1 MTQEERNWLRLHLAR
16 GLGRKGLIR
25 LREVFGST
33 DAILE
38 ADPAYRAAR
47 SGLSPKLTA
56 AIPEAS
62 DSAFLKAC
70 EALERI
76 GARVIDLWDPDYPPL
91 LRTIHDPPALL
102 YLRGTLPP
110 QASGALA
117 VVGARLATTAG
128 RRLTA
133 AICSELASRG
143 IAIVSGLA
151 RGIDTAAH
159 QGALDGNGP
168 TVAVLGCGIDRVYPA
183 ENARL
188 FAQILEQGA
197 ILSEY
202 PPGTPPLAGH
212 FPGRNRIISGLSR
225 GVLVVE
231 ARRRQRLADHR
242 GVCPRTGA
250 GRLRRSGTGLRP
262 HQPRRQPAAERRRSA
277 RDRTAGYPGRS
288 VAAASLGA
296 DPKAGGC
303 PCRFAFRQRPHPLST
318 GREYAPAHRRSGP
331 EKRVDTHGGF
341 RYFTAPRAPWR
352 GGKAPGDAFR
362 AQREGLRNSRCR
374 P

>member
-1 MTQEERNWLRLHLAR
+1 MTQDERNWLRLHLAR

-38 ADPAYRAAR
+38 ADPPYRAAR

-231 ARRRQRLADHR
+231 ARTGSGSLITAEFALEQGRDVFAVPGPVSAPTSR
-242 GVCPRTGA
+242 GVNQLLKDGA
-250 GRLRRSGTGLRP
+250 LLVTEPQDILDALWP
-262 HQPRRQPAAERRRSA
+262 QLPSA
-277 RDRTAGYPGRS
+277 QTRKQEDAL
-288 VAAASLGA
+288 AASLSGNA
-296 DPKAGGC
+296 LTLYRQVENTPLHIDDLARKSGLTPMEVSAILLHLELLGGVEKLPGMHFVRSEKA
-303 PCRFAFRQRPHPLST
+303 
-318 GREYAPAHRRSGP
+318 
-331 EKRVDTHGGF
+331 
-341 RYFTAPRAPWR
+341 
-352 GGKAPGDAFR
+352 
-362 AQREGLRNSRCR
+362 
-374 P
+374 